1 MIEIRNLTKTYP
13 LQNGAYTAIE
23 KINLTIRDGDI
34 FGIIGMSG
42 AGKSTLVRCV
52 NLLEKPTAGSIII
65 DGTDVTAL
73 PDKEL
78 LLLRRKVGMVFQK
91 FNLLMQRSILDNVA
105 LPLEIS
111 GVAKP
116 ERMARARE
124 LLDLVGLSSQADK
137 YPAQLSGGQQQRVSI
152 ARALANHPSLIL
164 CDEPTSALDSLT
176 TNSILKLLRDINR
189 KLGVTIV
196 IITHEIGVVE
206 KICNRVA
213 VIDSS
218 AIVEQGETAEVIAN
232 PRQQI
237 TKQLLGRVRWD
248 A

>member
-78 LLLRRKVGMVFQK
+78 LLLRAKVGMVFQK

-137 YPAQLSGGQQQRVSI
+137 SL
-152 ARALANHPSLIL
+152 SLIHKT
-164 CDEPTSALDSLT
+164 EPT
-176 TNSILKLLRDINR
+176 R
-189 KLGVTIV
+189 
-196 IITHEIGVVE
+196 
-206 KICNRVA
+206 
-213 VIDSS
+213 
-218 AIVEQGETAEVIAN
+218 
-232 PRQQI
+232 PY
-237 TKQLLGRVRWD
+237 
-248 A
+248 